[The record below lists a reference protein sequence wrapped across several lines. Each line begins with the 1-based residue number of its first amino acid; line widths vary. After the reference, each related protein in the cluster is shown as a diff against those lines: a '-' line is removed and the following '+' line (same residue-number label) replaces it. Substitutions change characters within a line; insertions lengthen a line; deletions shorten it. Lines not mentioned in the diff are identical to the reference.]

1 MCVNI
6 RVCLFR
12 FLFCFIVIYPVL
24 EGVICVVKPFSLC
37 LFSCTF
43 LSLNKTA
50 FEFLQFFPKK
60 KILQIFFLTTMIIF
74 SPRKNNDYF
83 FF

>member
-60 KILQIFFLTTMIIF
+60 KNSSIFFFL
-74 SPRKNNDYF
+74 KQ
-83 FF
+83 

>member
-37 LFSCTF
+37 LYSLALFSLLTKPPSNF
-43 LSLNKTA
+43 FNFSL
-50 FEFLQFFPKK
+50 KK
-60 KILQIFFLTTMIIF
+60 KFF
-74 SPRKNNDYF
+74 KF